1 MGKRILITGG
11 AGFIGSHLAAR
22 SLSLGN
28 EVVVADDLSTGDEGN
43 VPAGAELVEMDI
55 SGGDE
60 YRKLRPFDFDAV
72 FHLAAQSSGEISNE
86 NPVRDLEV
94 NTLGTL
100 LLLSACRKGGV
111 RRFLY
116 SSSMAVYGN
125 LDHPRATETDLPRP
139 VSFYGVSKLASE
151 HYIRHF
157 AHEGLEPTIFR
168 LFSVYGPG
176 QNLAN
181 LKQGM
186 VSIFLAYLLE
196 GKPVHV
202 KGSGDRFRDF
212 IYIDDVLD
220 AWMGALERPVTI
232 GKTYNLGTGRST
244 TVSRLVEEEIRAC
257 GQDPASYPVLFQGS
271 TPYDQF
277 GLSADI
283 SLVSAETGWV
293 PRVEL
298 REGLARMVA
307 WAAGGDRAGRGE

>member
-1 MGKRILITGG
+1 MGKRILVTGG
-11 AGFIGSHLAAR
+11 AGFIGSHLASR
-22 SLSLGN
+22 CLSLGH
-28 EVVVADDLSTGDEGN
+28 EVVVVDDLSTGDGRN
-43 VPAGAELVEMDI
+43 VPRGAEFFEMDL
-55 SGGDE
+55 SREED
-60 YRKLRPFDFDAV
+60 YRELRPFDFDAV

-86 NPVRDLEV
+86 NPARDLEV

-100 LLLSACRKGGV
+100 FLLSACRREGV

-125 LDHPRATETDLPRP
+125 LDHLQARESDVPRP
-139 VSFYGVSKLASE
+139 LSFYGISKLASE

-157 AHEGLEPTIFR
+157 ILEGLEPTIFR

-212 IYIDDVLD
+212 IFIDDVLD
-220 AWMGALERPVTI
+220 AWMGAFENPVTF

-244 TVSRLVEEEIRAC
+244 TVSRLVEEEIRAF
-257 GQDPASYPVLFQGS
+257 GQDPGSYPVLYEGS

-283 SLVSAETGWV
+283 SLIGAETGWS
-293 PRVEL
+293 PKVEL
-298 REGLARMVA
+298 RDGLGRMVT
-307 WAAGGDRAGRGE
+307 WANGTKPGGREV